1 MLRIFVSLMARGLV
15 FAVDANALADG
26 AVPADPAMEPMKQL
40 QPLVGNFDA
49 KGDSFSSNGK
59 SILKDQGTVTSAF
72 HSNGHVL
79 TMLKSVKRDDGVQYD
94 DTMVFY
100 YSLDDNKVHAML
112 FSLWDN
118 PRQIEVTVE
127 DGNFVLLY
135 DPVKGTPDV
144 VVTRETITVKPD
156 GGLHWLIEH
165 RTSDGSFKK
174 HREIDAT
181 RE

>member
-1 MLRIFVSLMARGLV
+1 MPRIFVLLMALGLV
-15 FAVDANALADG
+15 CALCGNAMADG
-26 AVPADPAMEPMKQL
+26 AVPPDPAMEPMKQL

-49 KGDSFSSNGK
+49 KGESFSSNGK
-59 SILKDQGTVTSAF
+59 SMKDEGAVTSAF

-100 YSLDDNKVHAML
+100 YSLDDNKIHAML

-127 DGNFVLLY
+127 NGNFVLLY
-135 DPVKGTPDV
+135 DPLKGTPDT
-144 VVTRETITVKPD
+144 VVTRETISVKPD

-165 RTSDGSFKK
+165 RMPDGSFKK

-181 RE
+181 RQ